1 MVRKWAPQAQR
12 RGGGSNGFED
22 DAVILKPGKTRDSQ
36 RDLLLHVAAMKTSET
51 GRAVGSMYPPFGSS
65 ES

>member
-1 MVRKWAPQAQR
+1 M
-12 RGGGSNGFED
+12 
-22 DAVILKPGKTRDSQ
+22 ILKPGKTRDSQ